1 MVNKTYSN
9 GSVGKQ
15 IIQLCLQ
22 EKRRS
27 SFTLI
32 ELLVVIAIIAI
43 LAAMLMPALNSARER
58 ANVSNCISNLKQLYV
73 AAQGYCDSYNTR
85 RVPHGTPFTI
95 LDHASTGNNVYNVL
109 LIMTGFI
116 PPAKGYQ
123 ASDKQPMGTP
133 SMLICNSYKGKRG
146 WGYTKAS
153 DYGINDYLAGTSA
166 SDFLPNEELKYP
178 ERTIYFGEGNATVMS
193 PVHDWDY
200 YLQLRHNKSASFLFL
215 SGNVKNLTRNQ
226 IPFWYNSSIGTSSQA
241 ANTWFWRYRGY
252 SGAPNK
258 WMDWNL

>member
-22 EKRRS
+22 EKRRA

-241 ANTWFWRYRGY
+241 ANTWFWRYKLY
-252 SGAPNK
+252 SGYPNR